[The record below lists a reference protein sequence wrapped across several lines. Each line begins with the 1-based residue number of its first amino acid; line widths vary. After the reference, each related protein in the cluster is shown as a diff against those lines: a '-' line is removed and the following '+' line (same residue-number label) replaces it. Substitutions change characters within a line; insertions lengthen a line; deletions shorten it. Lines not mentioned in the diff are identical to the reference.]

1 MSGALEGKVA
11 IVTGAAGG
19 IGRATS
25 LRFAADGASV
35 VLVDLPSS
43 ALDDALQAVREAG
56 AGAIA
61 APADVSNATEVERYA
76 EAAVRQFGGVDV
88 LFNNA
93 GIEGHVGSM
102 LTYPEETFDRVIA
115 VNLKGVWL
123 GMRAVVPRMRQRG
136 GGAIVN
142 TSSIAGLRGSA
153 QLFAYN
159 ASKHAVIGMT
169 RSAAMEF
176 ARDDIRINAIAPG
189 PVDTR
194 MMRSLERGINPDA
207 PDDAR
212 RAYEARAPLQRYADP
227 AEIAAL
233 VTFLCS
239 AEASFI
245 TGAVYPIDGG
255 YTA

>member
-1 MSGALEGKVA
+1 MSGLLEGKVA

-25 LRFAADGASV
+25 LRFAAEGASV
-35 VLVDLPSS
+35 VLVDLPST
-43 ALDDALQAVREAG
+43 ALDDALKAVQEAG
-56 AGAIA
+56 GSSIA
-61 APADVSNATEVERYA
+61 APADVSSAAEVERYV
-76 EAAVRQFGGVDV
+76 ETAVKRFGGLDI

-93 GIEGHVGSM
+93 GIEGHIGSM

-123 GMRAVVPRMRQRG
+123 GMRAAVPRMRQRG

-169 RSAAMEF
+169 RSAALEF
-176 ARDDIRINAIAPG
+176 GRDHIRINAIAPG

-194 MMRSLERGINPDA
+194 MMRSLERGTNPDA
-207 PDDAR
+207 PEEAR
-212 RAYEARAPLQRYADP
+212 RIYETRAPLQRYADP
-227 AEIAAL
+227 AEVAAL

-239 AEASFI
+239 DQASYVS
-245 TGAVYPIDGG
+245 GAVYPIDGG

>member
-19 IGRATS
+19 IGLATS
-25 LRFAADGASV
+25 LRFAAEGASV
-35 VLVDLPSS
+35 VLVDLPST
-43 ALDDALQAVREAG
+43 ALDDALRAVQDAG
-56 AGAIA
+56 GSAFA
-61 APADVSNATEVERYA
+61 APADVSSASEVEAYVDT
-76 EAAVRQFGGVDV
+76 AVRRFGGVDV

-93 GIEGHVGSM
+93 GIEGHIGSM
-102 LTYPEETFDRVIA
+102 LTYPEETFDHVIA

-136 GGAIVN
+136 RGAIVN

-169 RSAAMEF
+169 RSAALEF
-176 ARDDIRINAIAPG
+176 GRDRIRINAIAPG

-194 MMRSLERGINPDA
+194 MMRSLERGSNPDA
-207 PDDAR
+207 PEDAR
-212 RAYEARAPLQRYADP
+212 RAFETRAPLQRYANP
-227 AEIAAL
+227 SEIAAL
-233 VTFLCS
+233 VMFLCS
-239 AEASFI
+239 DEASFI